1 MPEQPTLELRDL
13 HLPEPAGWW
22 PPAPGWWLLA
32 ALLILLPLIEWAL
45 RKRRQGQPPRYR
57 RAALAELQRVEL
69 SYRSSGDG
77 TRAVAET
84 SALLK
89 RVALS
94 CYPTEQVAPLGGAQ
108 WADFLA
114 RDDDPAL
121 RQTLSEL
128 LERVHRGGPD
138 ADPAPLF
145 AFAARWI
152 RAQQRL

>member
-1 MPEQPTLELRDL
+1 MPEQPTLTLRDL

-32 ALLILLPLIEWAL
+32 ALLLLLPLIGWAL
-45 RKRRQGQPPRYR
+45 RRRQRRRPRYR
-57 RAALAELQRVEL
+57 RAALAELQRIEHG
-69 SYRSSGDG
+69 YRSGGDG
-77 TRAVAET
+77 ARAVAET

-94 CYPTEQVAPLGGAQ
+94 CYPTELVAPLGGAQ

-121 RQTLSEL
+121 RQTLRAL
-128 LERVHRGGPD
+128 LEQVHRGGPP
-138 ADPAPLF
+138 ADIEPLF
-145 AFAARWI
+145 DFADRWI